1 MKKVLKSFLLF
12 VAALVLILTATELF
26 YYITRSNEKAQAEAT
41 VRFKDECIR
50 RNVDPNQFD
59 GPKIRK
65 LQGSSLE
72 FRWDMK
78 NEKKTILVLV
88 EYLPHGTES
97 WFDE

>member
-1 MKKVLKSFLLF
+1 MKKVLKGF
-12 VAALVLILTATELF
+12 LVLVVGLVLVLTTIELF
-26 YYITRSNEKAQAEAT
+26 FYLTRSNEKAQAKASVQFRE
-41 VRFKDECIR
+41 ECIR

-59 GPKIRK
+59 GPKMRK